1 VISAGKGSGVQQ
13 GITTLVVVGVGLIGG
28 SFALS
33 LKRAGKV
40 QHVIG
45 VGRTLE
51 NLTRALELGVVDE
64 ISQDL
69 AAVAGRADMV
79 LLACPVG
86 QMGRMMQAMAPHL
99 PPHAIV
105 SDAGSTKG
113 DVAQL
118 FGQYLPQHLACC
130 VPAHPIAGSDLSGA
144 AAAQYG
150 LYEKRKVVLTP
161 LPQTSIAACD
171 KVAELWQ
178 ACGAVIHRMRPEE
191 HDSVFATVSHLPHLL
206 AFAYVGMVAGKDDA
220 AAALILPPPV
230 FVISPVLPA
239 VTGNVERH
247 HLANRTALLDE
258 LERYRQALAAL
269 TAQVEAA
276 DEVGLAPDF
285 ETARAARVGWY
296 QRFLR
301 EGQT

>member
-1 VISAGKGSGVQQ
+1 MQQ

-51 NLTRALELGVVDE
+51 NLNRALELGVVDE

-69 AAVAGRADMV
+69 AAVASRADMV

-86 QMGRMMQAMAPHL
+86 QMGRMMQSMAAHL

-118 FGQYLPQHLACC
+118 FREYLPQHLSCC

-161 LPQTSIAACD
+161 LPESAPAACD
-171 KVAELWQ
+171 QVAALWQ
-178 ACGAVIHRMRPEE
+178 ACGAVIHRMSPSE

-220 AAALILPPPV
+220 ARCFDFAA
-230 FVISPVLPA
+230 
-239 VTGNVERH
+239 TGFRDFTRIAGSHPEMWKDIT
-247 HLANRTALLDE
+247 LANRTALLDE

-276 DEVGLAPDF
+276 DEAGLAATFDI
-285 ETARAARVGWY
+285 ARSARVGWY